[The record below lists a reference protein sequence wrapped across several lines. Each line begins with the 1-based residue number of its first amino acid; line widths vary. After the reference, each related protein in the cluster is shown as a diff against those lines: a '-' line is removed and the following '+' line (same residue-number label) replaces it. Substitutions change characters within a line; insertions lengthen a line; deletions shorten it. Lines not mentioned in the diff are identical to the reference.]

1 MSPRAFRLWLE
12 AALWVAVIF
21 ATIPFVRRLREAFV
35 ALWPAELIGYS
46 VMAVVATAGIA
57 AAVLLARRSH
67 RLRTADMAWL
77 TVVAAVVL
85 LWTGALMAQPEE
97 AVHFLEYGV
106 LGVLAHR
113 ALRTRTHDWTVF
125 VAAALLGSVV
135 GTLDEIVQWIVP
147 DRYFDLR
154 DIVLNGGA
162 SALVQVAIWRLA
174 PVHPAPP
181 SPQSVRLLCRLAAAQ
196 VVLLMLCLAATPQRL
211 QQIAELAPR
220 LGPLASSIDVPAEY
234 GHLHRLDGRT
244 RFRSRLDR
252 SGLAAADGTRALE
265 VASLLDASRGAY
277 DEFLRTI
284 STATDPFA
292 YEARVHLFARDRNL
306 AEADR
311 AGADHERR
319 RRRLTVAFREQRIL
333 ESAFGRTLEASSFA
347 WPQPLRD
354 RVAAGQDHETRYS
367 SAVASHLITWIGEG
381 MLRALMAALLAALI
395 VCDLAIGSRRA
406 TPPPPARW
414 VRRGRSRGRTGPGTR
429 G

>member
-1 MSPRAFRLWLE
+1 MSPRPSRLWLE
-12 AALWVAVIF
+12 VALWVAVIF

-35 ALWPAELIGYS
+35 ARWPAELIGYA
-46 VMAVVATAGIA
+46 VMAVVATAAVA
-57 AAVLLARRSH
+57 AAVLVARRSQ
-67 RLRTADMAWL
+67 RLRAVDMAWL
-77 TVVAAVVL
+77 TVVAALVL
-85 LWTGALMAQPEE
+85 LWTRALMAQPEE
-97 AVHFLEYGV
+97 AVHFLEYGL

-113 ALRTRTHDWTVF
+113 ALRTRVRDWAVF
-125 VAAALLGSVV
+125 VAAALLGSLV

-174 PVHPAPP
+174 PAYRAAP

-211 QQIAELAPR
+211 QHIAELAPG
-220 LGPLASSIDVPAEY
+220 LGPLASSINVPAEY

-252 SGLAAADGTRALE
+252 SGLAAADGSRALA

-284 STATDPFA
+284 SAATDPFA

-319 RRRLTVAFREQRIL
+319 RRHLTVAFREQRIL
-333 ESAFGRTLEASSFA
+333 ESAFGRTLEASGFA

-354 RVAAGQDHETRYS
+354 RVAAGQEPETRYS

-381 MLRALMAALLAALI
+381 VLRALMAALLTALLA
-395 VCDLAIGSRRA
+395 CDLAIGGRLRYSPAAGSMRA
-406 TPPPPARW
+406 K
-414 VRRGRSRGRTGPGTR
+414 RSKPGSN
-429 G
+429 